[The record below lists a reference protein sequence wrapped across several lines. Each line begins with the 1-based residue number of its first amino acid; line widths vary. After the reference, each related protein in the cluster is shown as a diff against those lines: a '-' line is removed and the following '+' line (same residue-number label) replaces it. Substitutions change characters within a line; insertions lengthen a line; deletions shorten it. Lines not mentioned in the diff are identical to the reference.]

1 MSYFCSKRS
10 ECTFHLLI
18 WVSARKFSFSALSWQ
33 EIVQIRILG
42 YNLVSLMLD
51 PFSEWQAEVRSDLDR
66 TSSSLTTSPRAHL
79 WRSPDGTWYLFCI
92 RSPLGLMW
100 MTLCLQRW
108 SFQLLP
114 WAPRKF
120 LLATAWAHPP
130 ASPHGLLWV
139 IPCYHNLNDR
149 LGREHPW
156 TVLIGVLL
164 PLSLTGENSV

>member
-1 MSYFCSKRS
+1 MAYFCSKRS

-18 WVSARKFSFSALSWQ
+18 WVSARKFSSSAPSWQ

-51 PFSEWQAEVRSDLDR
+51 PISERQAEVRSDLNR
-66 TSSSLTTSPRAHL
+66 PSSPLTTSPRAHL

-100 MTLCLQRW
+100 MTLCLRRW

-114 WAPRKF
+114 WAHQEVSPSNSLSSSSRISPMGCSESF
-120 LLATAWAHPP
+120 HVTTILMIGLAGSTPEQ
-130 ASPHGLLWV
+130 S
-139 IPCYHNLNDR
+139 
-149 LGREHPW
+149 
-156 TVLIGVLL
+156 
-164 PLSLTGENSV
+164 S